1 MEDNKNRNTGGIT
14 FMGELQLALIILKF
28 CNVIKWSWW
37 LVLLPIWIELGVLVI
52 MFGILMWIN
61 R

>member
-1 MEDNKNRNTGGIT
+1 MDNNTNNKSG
-14 FMGELQLALIILKF
+14 MGFIGALQLALIILKF

-37 LVLLPIWIELGVLVI
+37 LVLLPLWIELGVFL
-52 MFGILMWIN
+52 ILLGLLWWGN

>member
-1 MEDNKNRNTGGIT
+1 MKDDNTNSKSG
-14 FMGELQLALIILKF
+14 MGFIGVLQLALIILKF

-37 LVLLPIWIELGVLVI
+37 LVLLPIWIELGV
-52 MFGILMWIN
+52 ILILLGLLWWAN